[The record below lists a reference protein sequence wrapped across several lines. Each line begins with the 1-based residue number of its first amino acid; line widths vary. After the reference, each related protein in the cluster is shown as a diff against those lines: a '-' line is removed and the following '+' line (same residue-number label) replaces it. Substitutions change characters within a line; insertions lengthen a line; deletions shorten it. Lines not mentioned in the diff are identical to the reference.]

1 MGIAALVIGI
11 IAAILAFV
19 PLCGMIAF
27 VPAVVGLILGI
38 VDVVLKGK
46 KELPKGVGIAGI
58 VLNTLAIV
66 LIFVWT
72 MVIGAA
78 ASEAAGGLEELGAE
92 LQNAAVEIEAAAE
105 AAAAEAEAAAAA
117 AAEANQ

>member
-11 IAAILAFV
+11 IAAIMAFV

-27 VPAVVGLILGI
+27 VPALIGLILGI

-46 KELPKGVGIAGI
+46 KKLPKGVGIAGI
-58 VLNTLAIV
+58 VLNGLAII

-72 MVIGAA
+72 TLFAAA
-78 ASEAAGGLEELGAE
+78 ASELPGGLEELSNQLTA
-92 LQNAAVEIEAAAE
+92 EIEKAAE
-105 AAAAEAEAAAAA
+105 AQPAAPTE
-117 AAEANQ
+117 

>member
-46 KELPKGVGIAGI
+46 KEIPKGVGIAGI
-58 VLNTLAIV
+58 VLNAIAIV
-66 LIFVWT
+66 IIFVWT
-72 MVIGAA
+72 TLFAAAATGAA
-78 ASEAAGGLEELGAE
+78 TGLEELGSEMNKAAAE
-92 LQNAAVEIEAAAE
+92 MEALAEAAAE
-105 AAAAEAEAAAAA
+105 AAADEAAVEEAE
-117 AAEANQ
+117 